1 WRELIGE
8 APGDGLVA
16 FDAAPRE
23 THQRRVLVAD
33 ETRQRVG
40 DAEAGMETELDEIG
54 DEARLGRGDAE
65 IGDQREAETGADRG
79 ALDRRDDRLFRRE
92 QAHRLDIKRV
102 HAIDAAAGDAR

>member
-1 WRELIGE
+1 
-8 APGDGLVA
+8 DGLVA
-16 FDAAPRE
+16 FDAAPGE
-23 THQRRVLVAD
+23 THPRRVLVAD

-54 DEARLGRGDAE
+54 DEARLGRGDPE

-92 QAHRLDIKRV
+92 QPYRFDIQLV
-102 HAIDAAAGDAR
+102 DAAGAAARDAGDQV